1 MNFQI
6 AVGEF
11 DSAFKAK
18 ASIPIP
24 AYMLKRN
31 IIFLAL
37 ILAAAFLP
45 SLINNGTWFQN
56 PDGSKRPASEA
67 IGALN
72 VKNPFQ
78 FASHARPSFDLSPGT
93 IGKPSPNTFNGI
105 TSTVPVAP
113 NGVGILG
120 NPAQPQAIVNPNM
133 IPVTSPI
140 LVPSAHGG
148 LTAVGSPIVG
158 VNSSSLDAS
167 TLLAPGQQT
176 IVLPGDA
183 NGPNL
188 SAVPMEFLPITDLG
202 EIFRFN
208 VSPDWVKQRWDRIS
222 TNPGEYGLSGLRT
235 PLVTG
240 VNASDLQGSL
250 TYFFDSGKN
259 PQKITFRG
267 WTGDSQP
274 LVRLLTE
281 KYGFTPQPTNWAGLY
296 MSQNRRSPNGV
307 LIMKHPHVISK
318 DNPRQQVAIMMELN
332 NPQGRFSLSEEMKSV
347 LSVARANR

>member
-1 MNFQI
+1 M
-6 AVGEF
+6 
-11 DSAFKAK
+11 
-18 ASIPIP
+18 
-24 AYMLKRN
+24 
-31 IIFLAL
+31 
-37 ILAAAFLP
+37 
-45 SLINNGTWFQN
+45 
-56 PDGSKRPASEA
+56 
-67 IGALN
+67 
-72 VKNPFQ
+72 
-78 FASHARPSFDLSPGT
+78 
-93 IGKPSPNTFNGI
+93 
-105 TSTVPVAP
+105 
-113 NGVGILG
+113 
-120 NPAQPQAIVNPNM
+120 
-133 IPVTSPI
+133 
-140 LVPSAHGG
+140 
-148 LTAVGSPIVG
+148 
-158 VNSSSLDAS
+158 
-167 TLLAPGQQT
+167 
-176 IVLPGDA
+176 
-183 NGPNL
+183 
-188 SAVPMEFLPITDLG
+188 
-202 EIFRFN
+202 
-208 VSPDWVKQRWDRIS
+208 
-222 TNPGEYGLSGLRT
+222 SGLRT